1 MRQRKLVKPTKKI
14 ASGHWRR
21 KEPSLIH
28 RRTSSCVCVYCKCGI
43 DGKRVRYMFFVVV
56 VFACASVGV
65 CVCVLVHLAI
75 GARTVDRTVLPTCVR
90 VHVCVFAS
98 ALSQEFLFFV

>member
-1 MRQRKLVKPTKKI
+1 M
-14 ASGHWRR
+14 
-21 KEPSLIH
+21 
-28 RRTSSCVCVYCKCGI
+28 
-43 DGKRVRYMFFVVV
+43 
-56 VFACASVGV
+56 
-65 CVCVLVHLAI
+65 CVLVHLAI